1 MKLVNLTLV
10 CGLLSLVPLTGW
22 AQSVNAPTLDASHL
36 LPPPPQKGS
45 ARAVA
50 ELEELRHLQAT
61 STPEQLKAA
70 AYDDGHEDGTIFTA
84 VLGPDFDLTK
94 LPATAHMID
103 TLRTTEDEVST
114 PAKSFFHRDRPW
126 IVDPAIK
133 TCTTH
138 KTGPATNSYPS
149 GHATIGFAMADVLA
163 TLMPDKAQA
172 ILARASLFAEN
183 RLICGYHFRSDIV
196 AGQEMGTVMALEL
209 MQTPAFQAQMA
220 AAKTELHAAK
230 LIP

>member
-1 MKLVNLTLV
+1 MKLVIFTLV
-10 CGLLSLVPLTGW
+10 CGLLSLVPLGW
-22 AQSVNAPTLDASHL
+22 AQALDAPTLDASRL
-36 LPPPPQKGS
+36 LPPPPPKGS
-45 ARAVA
+45 TRAVA
-50 ELEELRHLQAT
+50 ELEELRHLQAI

-70 AYDDGHEDGTIFTA
+70 AYDDGHEDGTIFVA
-84 VLGPDFDLTK
+84 VLGPDFDLAK
-94 LPATAHMID
+94 LPATEHLID
-103 TLRTTEDEVST
+103 TLKTAETEVSN
-114 PAKSFFHRDRPW
+114 PAKAFFHRDRPW

-163 TLMPDKAQA
+163 ALMPTKAQA
-172 ILARASLFAEN
+172 ILARADLFAEN

-196 AGQEMGTVMALEL
+196 AGQEMGTVLALSL
-209 MQTPAFQAQMA
+209 MQTPAFQTEMA
-220 AAKTELHAAK
+220 AARTELHAAN